1 MSKFLRTSGFKWIDH
16 KEFDLTKYTINDSKG
31 CVLEDD
37 PEYPKELRE
46 LHNGSLQIK
55 EK

>member
-1 MSKFLRTSGFKWIDH
+1 MSKFLRTSGFKWVDH